1 MHMNTATSICLSG
14 LVLTEAQIYR
24 HFVVF
29 PLRGPDAGPAPFLTL
44 DEARLERSL
53 IVTEVSETGS
63 VPDLK
68 VSNRSHRP
76 VLLLDGEELVG
87 ARQNRVL
94 KATILLRELADTRIP
109 VSCVDP
115 PTHALHDVFKSRAS
129 DLAACNRAFVP
140 GARQTGLLVVVGD
153 EVAGLDILS
162 HADAYAKV
170 HPKLVRSY
178 VIDALAHAPRRP
190 VDLARSAAAAR
201 EFLDDVRRCSERVYP
216 SVGYGTGC
224 RYCGRAVVGAALV
237 HNECVVH
244 AAFRRLRSDPD
255 ASEAHVRF

>member
-1 MHMNTATSICLSG
+1 MNTATSICLSG

-94 KATILLRELADTRIP
+94 KATILLR
-109 VSCVDP
+109 
-115 PTHALHDVFKSRAS
+115 
-129 DLAACNRAFVP
+129 
-140 GARQTGLLVVVGD
+140 
-153 EVAGLDILS
+153 
-162 HADAYAKV
+162 
-170 HPKLVRSY
+170 
-178 VIDALAHAPRRP
+178 
-190 VDLARSAAAAR
+190 
-201 EFLDDVRRCSERVYP
+201 
-216 SVGYGTGC
+216 
-224 RYCGRAVVGAALV
+224 
-237 HNECVVH
+237 
-244 AAFRRLRSDPD
+244 
-255 ASEAHVRF
+255 